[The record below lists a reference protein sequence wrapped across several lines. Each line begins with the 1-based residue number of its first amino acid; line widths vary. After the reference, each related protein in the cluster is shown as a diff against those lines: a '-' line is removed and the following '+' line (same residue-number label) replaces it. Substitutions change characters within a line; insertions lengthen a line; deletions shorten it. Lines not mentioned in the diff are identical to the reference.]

1 MTGSHCKYVHS
12 LLGVVQLFAVM
23 LAFAQSPVPPDAKLE
38 RIATGFQ
45 FVEGPVW
52 SDDLGLLFSDIPAN
66 TVYRWKPDSGVAI
79 YLKPSGNSNGLAFDS
94 HNRLLLAQ
102 HGNRRLARRDSAGIE
117 VSLVSH
123 YNGKRLNSPND
134 LAVKSSG
141 AIFFT
146 DPPYGISPNQEELG
160 FYGIYRLS
168 PAGTVQLLDQSLRR
182 PNGIAFSPTEMKLYV
197 SDTETRNVY
206 SWEVVDDSLL
216 ANKQLLTHFNPAG
229 GADGL
234 KVDAQGNLFVTG
246 PLGVWVLA
254 PNGAVLD
261 TILVPGQTTN
271 CNWGDADRKTLYITS
286 GNSVYRIR
294 IGGATTGVASPE
306 QKNSTPESFK
316 LHPVYLNPFNP
327 ETTLRYELPHAEF
340 VEIAVYDMQGKLVE
354 TLVQQHQSA
363 GIYSL
368 KWRAGNRSSGV
379 FFFRMRAGQYVNVTK
394 GILVK

>member
-1 MTGSHCKYVHS
+1 MTGSHRKYVHS
-12 LLGVVQLFAVM
+12 LFGVVQLFAAM
-23 LAFAQSPVPPDAKLE
+23 LVLAQSPVPPDAKLE

-52 SDDLGLLFSDIPAN
+52 SDELGLLFSDIPAN

-79 YLKPSGNSNGLAFDS
+79 YLKPSGNSNGLAFDWQK
-94 HNRLLLAQ
+94 RLLLAQ
-102 HGNRRLARRDSAGIE
+102 HGNRRLARRDSTGIE

-134 LAVKSSG
+134 LAIKSDG

-229 GADGL
+229 SADGL

-294 IGGATTGVASPE
+294 IGGATTRVAAPE

-327 ETTLRYELPHAEF
+327 ETTLRYELPQAEF
-340 VEIAVYDMQGKLVE
+340 VEITVYDLQGKLVE
-354 TLVQQHQSA
+354 TLVRQHQSA

-368 KWRAGNRSSGV
+368 KWHAGNRSSGL
-379 FFFRMRAGQYVNVTK
+379 FFFRMRAGQYVNVAK